1 MPKATTMALKV
12 ELIVYCKAKKL
23 SETRGIGPF
32 MFSKNEARPHL
43 IADIITL
50 DRKEEAVLL
59 LG

>member
-1 MPKATTMALKV
+1 MALKV

-23 SETRGIGPF
+23 SETRGVGPF